1 MARKP
6 RLPYECYQCGTRW
19 RTSQALFGDLRH
31 HTYRRQRAQAEAEV
45 GAVPGVAAAKH
56 RSGSTLSERL
66 RPSQGGEADRMSRRP
81 GPLSYEFR
89 ILLLDLEA
97 ALDQLHQ
104 DAGHFADWAQE
115 MIRMNMAG
123 QNAHAQV
130 WEQMHQALDDYL
142 RDLAP
147 MLALFRLDRGAMF
160 RIYKS
165 MRRLKPQWLAQ
176 HISERRFV
184 ETEPDGLDPEF
195 RLDLREEEAEL
206 TRIVEYLKRLVAAA
220 P

>member
-1 MARKP
+1 MARKL
-6 RLPYECYQCGTRW
+6 RLPFECYRCGKRW
-19 RTSQALFGDLRH
+19 KTSQALFGHLRG
-31 HTYRRQRAQAEAEV
+31 HTYRRQRAEAEAEV
-45 GAVPGVAAAKH
+45 SAVPGVAAAKH

-89 ILLLDLEA
+89 KLLLDVEA
-97 ALDQLHQ
+97 ELDQLHQ
-104 DAGHFADWAQE
+104 DAGHFADWARE

-123 QNAHAQV
+123 QYAHAQA
-130 WEQMHQALDDYL
+130 WEQMQQALDDYL
-142 RDLAP
+142 RDLAQ
-147 MLALFRLDRGAMF
+147 MLALFRLDRGVMF
-160 RIYKS
+160 RIYNS
-165 MRRLKPQWLAQ
+165 MRRLKPRWLAQ
-176 HISERRFV
+176 RVRERRFV

-195 RLDLREEEAEL
+195 RLELREEEAQL